1 MRMQAEIEQGS
12 NMGTERTD
20 YQMRVVTDIES
31 PTATIERITP
41 PQTSAVPVNGN
52 DIAEQVRDDAWFTL
66 LTVAHAA
73 RPGRI
78 LYCFVFKRMLDLT
91 IALASIILLA
101 PLFALVAALIW
112 LDAPG
117 AVIFKQRR
125 IGRYGKAFTL
135 YKFRTMIP
143 DRRTAPS
150 EYTGPERRK
159 THKTARDP
167 RVTRIGR
174 FMRRTSLDELPQLFN
189 VLRGDMSLVG
199 PRPELPE
206 ITRSYAAWQH
216 QRHLVLPGLTGWWQT
231 HGRSGLL
238 MHEHTELDIYYV
250 EHISLSLDLRILA
263 GTMRALVSR
272 TGAF

>member
-1 MRMQAEIEQGS
+1 MRRQAEIEQGP

-20 YQMRVVTDIES
+20 HQMSVMTDIS
-31 PTATIERITP
+31 SATATLERITP
-41 PQTSAVPVNGN
+41 PQTSAISVNGN
-52 DIAEQVRDDAWFTL
+52 GIAAQVRDDPWFTL
-66 LTVAHAA
+66 LDVAHAA

-78 LYCFVFKRMLDLT
+78 LYCFVFKRLLDLT
-91 IALASIILLA
+91 VALISIILLS
-101 PLFALVAALIW
+101 PLFALVAALVW
-112 LDAPG
+112 LDARG

-125 IGRYGKAFTL
+125 VGRYGKLFTM

-143 DRRTAPS
+143 DRRAAQC

-159 THKTARDP
+159 AHKTESDP

-189 VLRGDMSLVG
+189 ILRGDMSLVG

-206 ITRSYAAWQH
+206 ITRNYAAWQH
-216 QRHLVLPGLTGWWQT
+216 QRHLVPPGLTGWWQT
-231 HGRSGLL
+231 RGRSGLP
-238 MHEHTELDIYYV
+238 MQEHTELDIYYV
-250 EHISLSLDLRILA
+250 KHISFTLDLRILV